1 MLDINTY
8 QFFMSCWNFDDTVVW
23 LSYFLKLWILDLEW
37 NSEVMWVAKNINIFD
52 NICKK
57 LHFVLWDMF
66 SGKILPFGT
75 IFSFISILSSSQ
87 VSKLYFVFLF
97 LNFCFYFILLYNTVL
112 VLPYIDMN
120 PPRVYM
126 RSQTWTPLPPPS
138 P

>member
-1 MLDINTY
+1 MQKRRKRTKNT
-8 QFFMSCWNFDDTVVW
+8 QHWSP
-23 LSYFLKLWILDLEW
+23 LEW

-57 LHFVLWDMF
+57 LYFVLWDMF
-66 SGKILPFGT
+66 SGKILPFGK

-97 LNFCFYFILLYNTVL
+97 LNFCFYFILLYSTVL

-126 RSQTWTPLPPPS
+126 SSPTWTPLPPPTQ
-138 P
+138 